1 MNGIIR
7 RLDNLGRIT
16 LPKEMRDNLGWNI
29 KDVIEIK
36 QDGKEIILRKA
47 ANNGCIIYGGNEYL
61 KTINGADICYNCV
74 QKIKRM

>member
-47 ANNGCIIYGGNEYL
+47 ANNGGNEYL